1 MRVILTLLLMLAAAP
16 AWAEWTKATE
26 DDDAVHYT
34 DPATLGKDGNL
45 RTVGTLQD
53 LKKKGPQGEMSR
65 RANWE
70 YDCAEKR
77 GRLLSFSL
85 HSGPMATG
93 ETLRSGSTPR
103 ELNYITPGSTGE
115 ALYKIACAR

>member
-1 MRVILTLLLMLAAAP
+1 MRLVLSFLLILAPAP
-16 AWAEWTKATE
+16 AWAEWAKATE
-26 DDDAVHYT
+26 DADAVHYL
-34 DPATLGKDGNL
+34 DPATVSKDGHL
-45 RTVGTLQD
+45 RRVGTLQD
-53 LKKKGPQGEMSR
+53 LKKRGPQGEMSR
-65 RANWE
+65 RAQWE

-115 ALYKIACAR
+115 VLYKIACQ